1 MSGKHTPGPW
11 VFEPHGGFGANDPDG
26 NPWPF
31 GYISTSHP
39 SPIFQLDV
47 ILGWPSDELTANA
60 RLISAAPDLL
70 AVAIALLQSN
80 HAAVIAIAECVEFDT
95 ALEIATKGSQRF
107 NELLEPLRAAVA
119 KATGD
124 A

>member
-1 MSGKHTPGPW
+1 MI
-11 VFEPHGGFGANDPDG
+11 DPQHVVR
-26 NPWPF
+26 N
-31 GYISTSHP
+31 HLVL
-39 SPIFQLDV
+39 FQDAYQY
-47 ILGWPSDELTANA
+47 TANA